1 MLFNERFAY
10 TTPMENSHTLNGQQT
25 ALFKALKS
33 ILKPLVAMLLR
44 QGVTF
49 TALTDL
55 LKITYVEV
63 ADSQFKLAGKAQ
75 TDSRISVLTGVHRK
89 EVKRIRELAEESMQ
103 PKEKKA
109 SLSAQL
115 MATWLGQSAYLLANG
130 QPKPLLRL
138 QNSEDVSFESLVRCV
153 TRDVHPRSIL
163 DEWLHQGV
171 AALDAQDRVVL
182 QQAGYVPD
190 HDFEE
195 KLFFAGK
202 NIGDHLSAV
211 AYNLAPATLLG
222 QTPAMFDRAVYYND
236 LSAESVQALE
246 AFAKQEST
254 KLLTQVNKMASQL
267 QSQGKG
273 ASPSG
278 CTMHFGAYFYYDLTT
293 VPTPVLTP
301 IQAPIIA
308 VDSAESSPV

>member
-1 MLFNERFAY
+1 
-10 TTPMENSHTLNGQQT
+10 MENSHTLNGQQT

-182 QQAGYVPD
+182 QQTGYVPD

-195 KLFFAGK
+195 KLFFTGK

-211 AYNLAPATLLG
+211 AHNLAPATLLG

-246 AFAKQEST
+246 VFAKQEST

-267 QSQGKG
+267 QGQSQGQ
-273 ASPSG
+273 APSQSG
-278 CTMHFGAYFYYDLTT
+278 YAMHFGAYFYHD
-293 VPTPVLTP
+293 LTP
-301 IQAPIIA
+301 IPTPIPAPIIA
-308 VDSAESSPV
+308 ADSAESSPV

>member
-1 MLFNERFAY
+1 
-10 TTPMENSHTLNGQQT
+10 MENSHTHNSQQT

-33 ILKPLVAMLLR
+33 ILKPLVALMLR

-49 TALTDL
+49 TALTDV
-55 LKITYVEV
+55 LKVIYVEV

-89 EVKRIRELAEESMQ
+89 EVKRIRELAEETLK

-115 MATWLGQSAYLLANG
+115 MATWLGHPAYLLANG
-130 QPKPLLRL
+130 EPKPLLRL
-138 QNSEDVSFESLVRCV
+138 QNSEETSFESLVRLV
-153 TRDVHPRSIL
+153 TRDVHSRSIL

-171 AALDAQDRVVL
+171 ATLDAQDRVVL
-182 QQAGYVPD
+182 LQAGYVPD
-190 HDFEE
+190 YDFEE

-211 AYNLAPATLLG
+211 AHNLAPATLSG
-222 QTPAMFDRAVYYND
+222 QSPALFDRAVYYED
-236 LSAESVQALE
+236 LSIESVQALE
-246 AFAKQEST
+246 VFAKQEST

-267 QSQGKG
+267 QSQDQAVEQTLEQTLEQGCDSLTP
-273 ASPSG
+273 ASG
-278 CTMHFGAYFYYDLTT
+278 YAMHFGAYFYHDIMANQ
-293 VPTPVLTP
+293 TPST
-301 IQAPIIA
+301 A
-308 VDSAESSPV
+308 VNSTESSSI

>member
-1 MLFNERFAY
+1 MALRFAY

-49 TALTDL
+49 TALADL

-89 EVKRIRELAEESMQ
+89 EVKRIRELEAETLQ

-115 MATWLGQSAYLLANG
+115 MATWLGHQAYLLADG
-130 QPKPLLRL
+130 QPKPLVRL
-138 QNSEDVSFESLVRCV
+138 QSSEEASFENLVRSV

-171 AALDAQDRVVL
+171 VTLDAQDRVVL
-182 QQAGYVPD
+182 RQAGYVPD
-190 HDFEE
+190 SDFEE

-202 NIGDHLSAV
+202 NIGDHVSAV
-211 AYNLAPATLLG
+211 AHNLAPATLLG
-222 QTPAMFDRAVYYND
+222 HTPAMFDRAVYYND

-246 AFAKQEST
+246 VFAKQEST

-267 QSQGKG
+267 QSQGQ
-273 ASPSG
+273 APSQSG
-278 CTMHFGAYFYYDLTT
+278 YSMHFGAYFYHDLTPA
-293 VPTPVLTP
+293 PTPILV
-301 IQAPIIA
+301 PIIA